1 MSQIPHHNLFDTRG
15 NPVVLGK
22 KIGSGGEG
30 DVYEIAPSRMDVLAK
45 IYHKPLTAERQEKL
59 RLMVSGCNDEL
70 KEFSAWP
77 LDLIHTGKNGQV
89 CGFVMPRITD
99 CEPIHKVYG
108 PSHRKE
114 AFPNADWKFLV
125 RTAKNLAAAFYII
138 HKYGYVVGD
147 VNEGNILV
155 TKKACV
161 RLIDCDSFQVQA
173 KDKVYHCEVGVAQFT
188 PPELQ
193 KSKDFRMLRTQNHDN
208 FGLAILIFLLLF
220 MGRHPFSGV
229 YKGKDDMPI
238 ERAIAEYRFAFG
250 RGAALKAM
258 SPPPNAVGLS
268 VVPGEVASLFEQAFT
283 ESALHS
289 WGRPTANDW
298 WNALDGLEKRLKK
311 CNTESMHTY
320 FSGLAACPWC
330 ALENSTGILLFLSS
344 DSISRIDVGTEW
356 QKVPGVKPPGPIP
369 IISPKNY
376 RCAPV
381 PLSPAVAR
389 MAALRKAGQV
399 LAFVFIAL
407 SVILLFFWPGYLWSS
422 ELDALKILA
431 SLVPAVIAGLILI
444 LPGKDTGEKKRRKK
458 AFEDAKYSWKLWE
471 KKWISEAGDAGFT
484 AQVNTLNA
492 LRVKYEAIEK
502 EYKNALLEL
511 QHTTKERQQKK
522 FLENCYIENCTSPRL
537 GENRKAALRSF
548 GIETAADIEMHKIMS
563 IPGFDAA
570 LANGLVAWRQQQE
583 RMFVYDDKQ
592 GASPSDIQ
600 NLIHTFQP
608 RIRPVEREFLT
619 GIENLQAIQQK
630 VLRNRAK
637 FQPVIEKSAR
647 DLAQAQ
653 ANLSVLTLT
662 GKLF

>member
-1 MSQIPHHNLFDTRG
+1 MNQMPPHNLFDSRG

-30 DVYEIAPSRMDVLAK
+30 DVYEITPHRMDVLAK

-59 RLMVSGCNDEL
+59 RVMVSGCNDEL

-77 LDLIHTGKNGQV
+77 LDLIHAGKSGHV

-138 HKYGYVVGD
+138 HKYGYVIGD

-161 RLIDCDSFQVQA
+161 RLINCDSFQVQA
-173 KDKVYHCEVGVAQFT
+173 HDRIYHCEVGVPQFT

-193 KSKDFRMLRTQNHDN
+193 KSKDFKMLRTQNHDN
-208 FGLAILIFLLLF
+208 FGLALLIFLLLF

-250 RGAALKAM
+250 RNAALKAM

-268 VVPGEVASLFEQAFT
+268 IVPGEVASLFEQAFT
-283 ESALHS
+283 ESALQS

-298 WNALDGLEKRLKK
+298 WNVLDALEKRLKK
-311 CNTESMHTY
+311 CSTESMHTY
-320 FSGLAACPWC
+320 YSGLATCPWC
-330 ALENSTGILLFLSS
+330 GLENTTGILLFLSS

-356 QKVPGVKPPGPIP
+356 QKVPAVKPPGPIP
-369 IISPKNY
+369 VISPRNY
-376 RCAPV
+376 RCAPA
-381 PLSPAVAR
+381 PLPPMVAR
-389 MAALRKAGQV
+389 MASFRKFGKILAITFFVASV
-399 LAFVFIAL
+399 L
-407 SVILLFFWPGYLWSS
+407 LLFLWS
-422 ELDALKILA
+422 EWDLLKILA
-431 SLVPAVIAGLILI
+431 SIVPAVIGALILVI
-444 LPGKDTGEKKRRKK
+444 PGKDTAEKKRRKK
-458 AFEDAKYSWKLWE
+458 VFEDAKYSWKLWE
-471 KKWISEAGDAGFT
+471 KKWIAEAGDAGVT
-484 AQVNTLNA
+484 DQVKTLNTLRA
-492 LRVKYEAIEK
+492 KYEAIEK
-502 EYKNALLEL
+502 DYQKALDDL

-548 GIETAADIEMHKIMS
+548 GIETAADIDMHTIMG
-563 IPGFDAA
+563 IPGFDTAI
-570 LANGLVAWRQQQE
+570 ANELIAWRKRQE
-583 RMFVYDDKQ
+583 QLFVYDDKK
-592 GASPSDIQ
+592 GVSPSDVQ

-608 RIRPVEREFLT
+608 RIRPVEREFLM
-619 GIENLQAIQQK
+619 GVENLHAIQQK
-630 VLRNRAK
+630 ILRNRAK

-647 DLAQAQ
+647 DLAQAE
-653 ANLSVLTLT
+653 ANFSVFTLT
-662 GKLF
+662 GSRF

>member
-1 MSQIPHHNLFDTRG
+1 MSQTSPHNLFDSRG

-30 DVYEIAPSRMDVLAK
+30 DVFEIAPHRMDVLAK
-45 IYHKPLTAERQEKL
+45 IYHKPLTGERQEKL
-59 RLMVSGCNDEL
+59 RLMVSGCNDDL

-77 LDLIHTGKNGQV
+77 LDLIHAGKNGHV

-161 RLIDCDSFQVQA
+161 RLIDCDSFQVQTR
-173 KDKVYHCEVGVAQFT
+173 DKVYHCEVGVPQFT

-193 KSKDFRMLRTQNHDN
+193 KSKDFKMLRTQNHDN

-250 RGAALKAM
+250 RSAALKAM

-268 VVPGEVASLFEQAFT
+268 IVPGEVATLFEQAFT
-283 ESALHS
+283 ESSLQS

-298 WNALDGLEKRLKK
+298 WNVLDALEKRLKK
-311 CNTESMHTY
+311 CNAESMHAY
-320 FSGLAACPWC
+320 YSGLASCPWC

-356 QKVPGVKPPGPIP
+356 QKVPAVKPPGPIP
-369 IISPKNY
+369 VISPKNY
-376 RCAPV
+376 RCAPA
-381 PLSPAVAR
+381 PLSPAIAR
-389 MAALRKAGQV
+389 MAGLRKFGQV
-399 LAFVFIAL
+399 LAIVFAAVSAL
-407 SVILLFFWPGYLWSS
+407 LLLLWS
-422 ELDALKILA
+422 EWEPLRILA
-431 SLVPAVIAGLILI
+431 SIVPALAGVLILF
-444 LPGKDTGEKKRRKK
+444 LPGKDTAEKKRRKK

-471 KKWISEAGDAGFT
+471 KKWIAEAGDAGFT
-484 AQVNTLNA
+484 VQVTALNA
-492 LRVKYEAIEK
+492 LRAKYEAIERD
-502 EYKNALLEL
+502 YQNALVEL

-522 FLENCYIENCTSPRL
+522 FLENCYIENCTSSRL
-537 GENRKAALRSF
+537 GDNRKAALRSF
-548 GIETAADIEMHKIMS
+548 GIETAADIDMHTIMS

-570 LANGLVAWRQQQE
+570 IANELVAWRAGQE
-583 RMFVYDDKQ
+583 RLFVYDDKK
-592 GASPSDIQ
+592 GVSPSDIQ

-608 RIRPVEREFLT
+608 RIRPVEREFLM
-619 GIENLQAIQQK
+619 GIENLHAVQQK
-630 VLRNRAK
+630 ILRNRAK

-647 DLAQAQ
+647 DLAQAE
-653 ANLSVLTLT
+653 ANFSVFTLT
-662 GKLF
+662 GKGI

>member
-1 MSQIPHHNLFDTRG
+1 MNQIPPHNLFDSRG

-30 DVYEIAPSRMDVLAK
+30 DVYEIAPHRMDVLAK

-59 RLMVSGCNDEL
+59 RVMVSGCNDEL

-77 LDLIHTGKNGQV
+77 LDLIHAGKNGHV

-138 HKYGYVVGD
+138 HKYGYVIGD

-161 RLIDCDSFQVQA
+161 RLIDCDSFQVKA
-173 KDKVYHCEVGVAQFT
+173 HDRIYHCEVGVPQFT

-193 KSKDFRMLRTQNHDN
+193 KSKDFKMLRTQNHDN

-250 RGAALKAM
+250 RNAALKAM

-268 VVPGEVASLFEQAFT
+268 IVPGEVASLFEQAFT
-283 ESALHS
+283 ESALQS

-298 WNALDGLEKRLKK
+298 WNVLDALEKRLKK
-311 CNTESMHTY
+311 CSTESMHTY
-320 FSGLAACPWC
+320 YSGLATCPWC
-330 ALENSTGILLFLSS
+330 GLENTTGILLFLSS

-356 QKVPGVKPPGPIP
+356 QKVPAVKPPGPIP
-369 IISPKNY
+369 VISPRNY
-376 RCAPV
+376 RCAPA
-381 PLSPAVAR
+381 PLPPMVAR
-389 MAALRKAGQV
+389 MASFRKFGKILAIIFLVASV
-399 LAFVFIAL
+399 L
-407 SVILLFFWPGYLWSS
+407 LLFLWS
-422 ELDALKILA
+422 EWDLLKILA
-431 SLVPAVIAGLILI
+431 SIVPAVIGALLLVI
-444 LPGKDTGEKKRRKK
+444 PGKDTAEKKRRKK
-458 AFEDAKYSWKLWE
+458 VFEDAKYSWKLWE
-471 KKWISEAGDAGFT
+471 KKWIAEAGDAGFT
-484 AQVNTLNA
+484 SQVNALNTLRA
-492 LRVKYEAIEK
+492 QYEAIEK
-502 EYKNALLEL
+502 DYQKALDDL
-511 QHTTKERQQKK
+511 QNTTKERQQKK

-548 GIETAADIEMHKIMS
+548 GIETAADIDMHTIMG
-563 IPGFDAA
+563 IPGFDTAI
-570 LANGLVAWRQQQE
+570 ANELVAWRKRQE
-583 RMFVYDDKQ
+583 QLFVYDDKK
-592 GASPSDIQ
+592 GVSPSDVQ

-608 RIRPVEREFLT
+608 RIRPVEREFLL
-619 GIENLQAIQQK
+619 GVENLHAIQQK
-630 VLRNRAK
+630 ILRNRAK
-637 FQPVIEKSAR
+637 FQSVIEKSAR
-647 DLAQAQ
+647 DLAQAE
-653 ANLSVLTLT
+653 ANFSVFTLT
-662 GKLF
+662 GSRF

>member
-1 MSQIPHHNLFDTRG
+1 MNQMPHHTLFDSRG

-30 DVYEIAPSRMDVLAK
+30 DVYEIAPHRMDVLAK

-59 RLMVSGCNDEL
+59 RVMVSGCNDEL

-77 LDLIHTGKNGQV
+77 LDLIHAGKNGHV

-138 HKYGYVVGD
+138 HKYGYVIGD

-173 KDKVYHCEVGVAQFT
+173 HDRIYHCEVGVPQFT

-193 KSKDFRMLRTQNHDN
+193 KSKDFKMLRTQNHDN

-250 RGAALKAM
+250 RNAALKAM

-268 VVPGEVASLFEQAFT
+268 IVPGEVASLFEQAFT
-283 ESALHS
+283 ESALQS

-298 WNALDGLEKRLKK
+298 WNVLDALEKRLKK
-311 CNTESMHTY
+311 CSTESMHTY
-320 FSGLAACPWC
+320 YSGLAVCPWC
-330 ALENSTGILLFLSS
+330 GLENTTGILLFLSS

-356 QKVPGVKPPGPIP
+356 QKVPAVKPPGPIP
-369 IISPKNY
+369 VISPRNY
-376 RCAPV
+376 RCAPA
-381 PLSPAVAR
+381 PLPPMVAR
-389 MAALRKAGQV
+389 MAGFRKFGKILAITFFAASV
-399 LAFVFIAL
+399 L
-407 SVILLFFWPGYLWSS
+407 LLFLWS
-422 ELDALKILA
+422 EWDLLKILA
-431 SLVPAVIAGLILI
+431 SIVPAVIGALILVI
-444 LPGKDTGEKKRRKK
+444 PGKDTAEKKRRKK
-458 AFEDAKYSWKLWE
+458 VFEDAKYSWKLWE
-471 KKWISEAGDAGFT
+471 KKWIAEAGDAGFT
-484 AQVNTLNA
+484 AQVNALNTLRA
-492 LRVKYEAIEK
+492 KYEAIEK
-502 EYKNALLEL
+502 DYQKALDDL

-548 GIETAADIEMHKIMS
+548 GIETAADIDMHTIMG
-563 IPGFDAA
+563 IPGFDTAI
-570 LANGLVAWRQQQE
+570 ANELIAWKKRQEQL
-583 RMFVYDDKQ
+583 FVYDDKK
-592 GASPSDIQ
+592 GVSPSDVQ

-608 RIRPVEREFLT
+608 RIRPVEREFLM
-619 GIENLQAIQQK
+619 GVENLHAIQQK
-630 VLRNRAK
+630 ILRNRAK

-647 DLAQAQ
+647 DLAQAE
-653 ANLSVLTLT
+653 ANFSVFTLT
-662 GKLF
+662 GSRF

>member
-1 MSQIPHHNLFDTRG
+1 MNQMPHHTLFDSRG

-30 DVYEIAPSRMDVLAK
+30 DVYEIAPHRMDVLAK

-59 RLMVSGCNDEL
+59 RVMVSGCNDEL

-77 LDLIHTGKNGQV
+77 IDLIHAGKNGHV

-138 HKYGYVVGD
+138 HKYGYVIGD

-173 KDKVYHCEVGVAQFT
+173 HDRIYHCEVGVPQFT

-193 KSKDFRMLRTQNHDN
+193 KSKDFKMLRTQNHDN

-250 RGAALKAM
+250 RNAALKAM

-268 VVPGEVASLFEQAFT
+268 IVPGEVASLFEQAFT
-283 ESALHS
+283 ESALQS

-298 WNALDGLEKRLKK
+298 WNVLDALEKRLKK
-311 CNTESMHTY
+311 CSTESMHTY
-320 FSGLAACPWC
+320 YSGLAVCPWC
-330 ALENSTGILLFLSS
+330 GLENTTGILLFLSS

-356 QKVPGVKPPGPIP
+356 QKVPAVKPPGPIP
-369 IISPKNY
+369 VISPRNY
-376 RCAPV
+376 RCAPA
-381 PLSPAVAR
+381 PLPPMVAR
-389 MAALRKAGQV
+389 MAGFRKFGKILAITFFAASV
-399 LAFVFIAL
+399 L
-407 SVILLFFWPGYLWSS
+407 LLFLWS
-422 ELDALKILA
+422 EWDLLKILA
-431 SLVPAVIAGLILI
+431 SIVPAVIGALILVI
-444 LPGKDTGEKKRRKK
+444 PGKDTAEKKRRKK
-458 AFEDAKYSWKLWE
+458 VFEDAKYSWKLWE
-471 KKWISEAGDAGFT
+471 KKWIAEAGDAGFT
-484 AQVNTLNA
+484 AQVNALNTLRA
-492 LRVKYEAIEK
+492 KYEAIEK
-502 EYKNALLEL
+502 DYQKALDDL

-548 GIETAADIEMHKIMS
+548 GIETAADIDMHTIMG
-563 IPGFDAA
+563 IPGFDTAI
-570 LANGLVAWRQQQE
+570 ANELIAWKKRQEQL
-583 RMFVYDDKQ
+583 FVYDDKK
-592 GASPSDIQ
+592 GVSPSDVQ

-608 RIRPVEREFLT
+608 RIRPVEREFLM
-619 GIENLQAIQQK
+619 GVENLHAIQQK
-630 VLRNRAK
+630 ILRNRAK

-647 DLAQAQ
+647 DLAQAE
-653 ANLSVLTLT
+653 ANFSVFTLT
-662 GKLF
+662 GSRF

>member
-1 MSQIPHHNLFDTRG
+1 MNQMPPHNLFDSRG
-15 NPVVLGK
+15 NPVILGK

-30 DVYEIAPSRMDVLAK
+30 DVYEIAPHRMDVLAK

-59 RLMVSGCNDEL
+59 RVMVSGCNDEL

-77 LDLIHTGKNGQV
+77 LDLIHAGKNGHV

-138 HKYGYVVGD
+138 HKYGYVIGD

-173 KDKVYHCEVGVAQFT
+173 HDRIYHCEVGVPQFT

-193 KSKDFRMLRTQNHDN
+193 KSKDFKMLRTQNHDN

-250 RGAALKAM
+250 RNAALKAM

-268 VVPGEVASLFEQAFT
+268 IVPGEVASLFEQAFT
-283 ESALHS
+283 ESALQS

-298 WNALDGLEKRLKK
+298 WNVLDALEKRLKK
-311 CNTESMHTY
+311 CSTESMHTY
-320 FSGLAACPWC
+320 YSGLAACPWC
-330 ALENSTGILLFLSS
+330 GLENTTGILLFLSS

-356 QKVPGVKPPGPIP
+356 QKVPAVKPPGPIP
-369 IISPKNY
+369 VISPRNY
-376 RCAPV
+376 RCAPA
-381 PLSPAVAR
+381 PLPPMVAR
-389 MAALRKAGQV
+389 MAGLRKFGKILAITFFAASV
-399 LAFVFIAL
+399 L
-407 SVILLFFWPGYLWSS
+407 LLFLWS
-422 ELDALKILA
+422 EWDLLKILA
-431 SLVPAVIAGLILI
+431 SIVPAVIGALILVI
-444 LPGKDTGEKKRRKK
+444 PGKDTAEKKRRKK
-458 AFEDAKYSWKLWE
+458 VFEDAKYSWKLWE
-471 KKWISEAGDAGFT
+471 KKWIAEAGDAGFT
-484 AQVNTLNA
+484 AQVNALNI
-492 LRVKYEAIEK
+492 LRAKYEAIEK
-502 EYKNALLEL
+502 DYQKALDDL

-548 GIETAADIEMHKIMS
+548 GIETAADIDMHTIMG
-563 IPGFDAA
+563 IPGFDTAI
-570 LANGLVAWRQQQE
+570 ANELIAWRKRQE
-583 RMFVYDDKQ
+583 QLFVYDDKK
-592 GASPSDIQ
+592 GVSPSDVQ

-608 RIRPVEREFLT
+608 RIRPVEREFLM
-619 GIENLQAIQQK
+619 GVENLHAIQQK
-630 VLRNRAK
+630 ILRNRAK

-647 DLAQAQ
+647 DLAQAE
-653 ANLSVLTLT
+653 ANFSVFTLT
-662 GKLF
+662 GSRF

>member
-1 MSQIPHHNLFDTRG
+1 MNQMPPHNLFDSRG

-30 DVYEIAPSRMDVLAK
+30 DVYEIAPHRMDVLAK
-45 IYHKPLTAERQEKL
+45 IYHKSLTAERQEKL
-59 RLMVSGCNDEL
+59 RVMVSGCNDEL

-77 LDLIHTGKNGQV
+77 LDLIHAGKNGHV

-138 HKYGYVVGD
+138 HKYGYVIGD

-161 RLIDCDSFQVQA
+161 RLIDCDSFQVQTH
-173 KDKVYHCEVGVAQFT
+173 DRIYHCEVGVPQFT

-193 KSKDFRMLRTQNHDN
+193 KSKDFKMLRTQNHDN

-250 RGAALKAM
+250 RNAALKAM

-268 VVPGEVASLFEQAFT
+268 IVPGEVASLFEQAFT
-283 ESALHS
+283 ESALQS

-298 WNALDGLEKRLKK
+298 WNVLDALEKRLKK
-311 CNTESMHTY
+311 CSTESMHTY
-320 FSGLAACPWC
+320 YSGLATCPWC
-330 ALENSTGILLFLSS
+330 GLENTTGILLFLSS

-356 QKVPGVKPPGPIP
+356 QKVPAVKPPGPIP
-369 IISPKNY
+369 VISPRNY
-376 RCAPV
+376 RCAPA
-381 PLSPAVAR
+381 PLPPMVAR
-389 MAALRKAGQV
+389 MAGLRKFGKILAVTFFAASV
-399 LAFVFIAL
+399 L
-407 SVILLFFWPGYLWSS
+407 LLFLWS
-422 ELDALKILA
+422 EWDLLKILA
-431 SLVPAVIAGLILI
+431 SIVPAVIGALILVI
-444 LPGKDTGEKKRRKK
+444 PGKDTAEKKRRKK
-458 AFEDAKYSWKLWE
+458 VFEDAKYSWKLWE
-471 KKWISEAGDAGFT
+471 KKWIAEAGDAGFT
-484 AQVNTLNA
+484 DQVKTLNTLRA
-492 LRVKYEAIEK
+492 KYEAIEK
-502 EYKNALLEL
+502 DYQKALDDL

-548 GIETAADIEMHKIMS
+548 GIETAADIDMHTIMG
-563 IPGFDAA
+563 IPGFDTAI
-570 LANGLVAWRQQQE
+570 ANELIAWKKRQEQL
-583 RMFVYDDKQ
+583 FVYDDKK
-592 GASPSDIQ
+592 GVSPSDVQ

-608 RIRPVEREFLT
+608 RIRPVEREFLM
-619 GIENLQAIQQK
+619 GVENLHAIQQK
-630 VLRNRAK
+630 ILRNRAK

-647 DLAQAQ
+647 DLAQAE
-653 ANLSVLTLT
+653 ANFSVFTLT
-662 GKLF
+662 GSRF

>member
-1 MSQIPHHNLFDTRG
+1 MNQMPPFNLFDSRG

-30 DVYEIAPSRMDVLAK
+30 DVYEIAPHRMDVLAK

-59 RLMVSGCNDEL
+59 RVMVSGCNDEL

-77 LDLIHTGKNGQV
+77 LDLIHAGKNGHV

-138 HKYGYVVGD
+138 HKYGYVIGD

-161 RLIDCDSFQVQA
+161 RLIDCDSFQVKA
-173 KDKVYHCEVGVAQFT
+173 HDRIYHCEVGVPQFT

-193 KSKDFRMLRTQNHDN
+193 KSRDFTMLRTQNHDN

-250 RGAALKAM
+250 RNAALKAM

-268 VVPGEVASLFEQAFT
+268 IVPGEVASLFEQAFT
-283 ESALHS
+283 ESARQS

-298 WNALDGLEKRLKK
+298 WNVLDALEKRLKK
-311 CNTESMHTY
+311 CSTESMHTY
-320 FSGLAACPWC
+320 YSGLAACPWC
-330 ALENSTGILLFLSS
+330 GLENTTGILLFLSS

-356 QKVPGVKPPGPIP
+356 QKVPAVKPPGPIP
-369 IISPKNY
+369 VISPRKY
-376 RCAPV
+376 HCAPA
-381 PLSPAVAR
+381 PLPSGVAR
-389 MAALRKAGQV
+389 MASFRKFGKILAIIFLVASV
-399 LAFVFIAL
+399 L
-407 SVILLFFWPGYLWSS
+407 LLFLWS
-422 ELDALKILA
+422 EWDLLKILA
-431 SLVPAVIAGLILI
+431 SIVPAVIGALILVV
-444 LPGKDTGEKKRRKK
+444 PGKDTAEKKRRKK
-458 AFEDAKYSWKLWE
+458 VFEDAKYSWKLWE
-471 KKWISEAGDAGFT
+471 KKWIAEAGDAGFT
-484 AQVNTLNA
+484 SQVNALNTLRA
-492 LRVKYEAIEK
+492 QYEAIEK
-502 EYKNALLEL
+502 DYQKALDDL
-511 QHTTKERQQKK
+511 QNTTKERQQKK

-548 GIETAADIEMHKIMS
+548 GIETAADIDMHTIMG
-563 IPGFDAA
+563 IPGFDTAI
-570 LANGLVAWRQQQE
+570 ANELVAWRKRQE
-583 RMFVYDDKQ
+583 QLFVYDDKK
-592 GASPSDIQ
+592 GVSPSDVQ

-608 RIRPVEREFLT
+608 RIRPVEREFLM
-619 GIENLQAIQQK
+619 GVENLHAIQQK
-630 VLRNRAK
+630 ILRNRAK

-647 DLAQAQ
+647 DLAQAE
-653 ANLSVLTLT
+653 ANFSVFTLT
-662 GKLF
+662 GSRF